1 MFQKNE
7 IDPMALILSIE
18 TSTTVCSVAL
28 HREGQLLCIFEL
40 HEENAHAGKLMLLIE
55 DLFKRSGFGPK
66 DLQAV
71 AVSAGPGSYTGLRIG
86 VSLAKG
92 FSYAQNIPLIGVDA
106 LEALAVRALPFCSPK
121 DVVIPMLD
129 ARRMEIYTS
138 VISGDGSVIEPSHP
152 LVVEDNPFENY
163 LSKGKVFFLGDGLP
177 KLKHVLGHSQ
187 AVFLSIFNS
196 AISVGELAFEK
207 FKKGQFE
214 DVAYF
219 EPNYLKD
226 FRVIPSKKNP
236 LLL

>member
-1 MFQKNE
+1 
-7 IDPMALILSIE
+7 MALILSIE
-18 TSTTVCSVAL
+18 TSTSICSVAL
-28 HREGQLLCIFEL
+28 HREGKLLSVFEL

-55 DLFKRSGFGPK
+55 DLFRRSGFGPK
-66 DLQAV
+66 DLEAV

-92 FSYAQNIPLIGVDA
+92 FAYAQNIPLIGVDA
-106 LEALAVRALPFCSPK
+106 LQALAGRALPFCSPQ
-121 DVVIPMLD
+121 DLVIPMLD

-138 VISGDGSVIEPSHP
+138 VIGGHGSVIDPSHP
-152 LVVEDNPFENY
+152 LVVENNPFEKY
-163 LSKGKVFFLGDGLP
+163 LSKGKVYFLGDGLP
-177 KLKHVLGHSQ
+177 KLKHLLVHEN

-196 AISVGELAFEK
+196 AVSVGELAYEK
-207 FKKGQFE
+207 FIKEQFE
-214 DVAYF
+214 DIAYF